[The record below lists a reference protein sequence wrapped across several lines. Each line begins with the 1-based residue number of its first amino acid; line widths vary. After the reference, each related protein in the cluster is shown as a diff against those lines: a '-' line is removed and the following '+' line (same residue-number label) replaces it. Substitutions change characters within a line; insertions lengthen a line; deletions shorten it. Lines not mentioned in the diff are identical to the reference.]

1 MSEYNSNFEEQCIM
15 LADMFL
21 SMEDPT
27 VRKLAREVNLSK
39 TSVHKYLSVNL
50 KKFDVERAQKVNAV
64 FEKNKKERS
73 RRGGL
78 ALAAVMKARLKK

>member
-1 MSEYNSNFEEQCIM
+1 MTEYDSNFEEQCIM

-27 VRKLAREVNLSK
+27 VRKLAREANLPK

-50 KKFDVERAQKVNAV
+50 KKIDLERSQKVNAI

-73 RRGGL
+73 IRGGL